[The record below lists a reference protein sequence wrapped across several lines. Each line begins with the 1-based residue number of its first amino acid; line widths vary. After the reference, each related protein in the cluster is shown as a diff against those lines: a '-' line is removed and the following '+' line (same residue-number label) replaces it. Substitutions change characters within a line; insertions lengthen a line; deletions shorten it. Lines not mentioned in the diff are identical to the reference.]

1 MLTGDNCH
9 GFHYL
14 EKITKFVLIPQG
26 EIFMEISR
34 PNQAELTTEEQQE
47 LEKLRAII
55 EQASVD
61 GVITQGERERIA
73 LAMRSDGKVT
83 LEELE
88 LVRTLITEKVTK
100 GELVLDYL

>member
-1 MLTGDNCH
+1 
-9 GFHYL
+9 
-14 EKITKFVLIPQG
+14 LIAQG

-34 PNQAELTTEEQQE
+34 PNQAELTAEEQQE

-61 GVITQGERERIA
+61 GVIT
-73 LAMRSDGKVT
+73 KVT

-88 LVRTLITEKVTK
+88 LVRTLITEKVSK

>member
-1 MLTGDNCH
+1 
-9 GFHYL
+9 
-14 EKITKFVLIPQG
+14 
-26 EIFMEISR
+26 
-34 PNQAELTTEEQQE
+34 
-47 LEKLRAII
+47 
-55 EQASVD
+55 
-61 GVITQGERERIA
+61 VITQGERERIT

>member
-1 MLTGDNCH
+1 
-9 GFHYL
+9 
-14 EKITKFVLIPQG
+14 
-26 EIFMEISR
+26 MEISR
-34 PNQAELTTEEQQE
+34 PNQVELTAEEQQE

-73 LAMRSDGKVT
+73 LTMRSDGKVT

-88 LVRTLITEKVTK
+88 LVRTLITEKVSK

>member
-1 MLTGDNCH
+1 MLTGDNCQW
-9 GFHYL
+9 FYYL

-34 PNQAELTTEEQQE
+34 PNQAELTAEEQQE

-61 GVITQGERERIA
+61 GVITQGERERIT

-88 LVRTLITEKVTK
+88 LVRTLITEKVSK

>member
-1 MLTGDNCH
+1 
-9 GFHYL
+9 
-14 EKITKFVLIPQG
+14 
-26 EIFMEISR
+26 MEISR
-34 PNQAELTTEEQQE
+34 PNQVELTAEEQQE

-73 LAMRSDGKVT
+73 LTMRSDGKVT
-83 LEELE
+83 LEELQ
-88 LVRTLITEKVTK
+88 LVRTLITEKVSK

>member
-1 MLTGDNCH
+1 
-9 GFHYL
+9 
-14 EKITKFVLIPQG
+14 
-26 EIFMEISR
+26 MEISR
-34 PNQAELTTEEQQE
+34 PNQVELTAEEQQE

-83 LEELE
+83 LE
-88 LVRTLITEKVTK
+88 
-100 GELVLDYL
+100 

>member
-1 MLTGDNCH
+1 
-9 GFHYL
+9 
-14 EKITKFVLIPQG
+14 
-26 EIFMEISR
+26 MEISR
-34 PNQAELTTEEQQE
+34 PNQAELTAEEQQE

-61 GVITQGERERIA
+61 GVITQGERERIT

>member
-1 MLTGDNCH
+1 
-9 GFHYL
+9 
-14 EKITKFVLIPQG
+14 
-26 EIFMEISR
+26 MEISR
-34 PNQAELTTEEQQE
+34 PNQVELTTEEQQE
-47 LEKLRAII
+47 LEKLRSII

-73 LAMRSDGKVT
+73 LTMRSDGKVT

-88 LVRTLITEKVTK
+88 LVRTLITEKVNK